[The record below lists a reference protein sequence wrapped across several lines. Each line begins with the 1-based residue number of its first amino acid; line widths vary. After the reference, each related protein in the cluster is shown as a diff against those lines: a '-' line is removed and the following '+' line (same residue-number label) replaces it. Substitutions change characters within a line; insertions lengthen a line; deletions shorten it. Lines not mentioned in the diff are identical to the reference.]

1 MKHTTLP
8 LEFLQAFYESFQIRV
23 QENPS
28 TIATY
33 AQDMLEG
40 VSFPPISVVRFSIK
54 NEKGQKIDHY
64 VLADGWHRVKAAEK
78 NKSPSISAEITQAR
92 DKRDAVCKALD
103 IALSKNRQHGLPMTR
118 ADKHKAVKM
127 ALTAWPDLSNRAI
140 AQKAGVSDPF
150 VAKLRPSGA
159 NVSTSTRTGADGK
172 SYPAEKK
179 ATAPKRPTTAPTAA
193 PATPAPAEL
202 KKQPVPAP
210 KRPTKVKVLDKT
222 GLEVPAETI
231 ESFSRA
237 DATGPNTTRA
247 LIRMLRDIRN
257 ELDRFQTTNEHPYFK
272 KREFAEVDLQ
282 DVCNDL
288 MGAIGELKRAM
299 PYAVCIDCNG
309 KRPIESNGIKCGTCK
324 GKGWVSRFFWNQCN
338 MEDSKKVRLGFKLA
352 NGKWMK
358 DGREWQES
366 DGKASEEM
374 DE

>member
-159 NVSTSTRTGADGK
+159 NVSTSTRTGTDGK

-193 PATPAPAEL
+193 PATPAPEDPEKAT
-202 KKQPVPAP
+202 AP
-210 KRPTKVKVLDKT
+210 KRPAKMKALDKT
-222 GLEVPAETI
+222 GLEVPAETL
-231 ESFSRA
+231 ESWNKAVA
-237 DATGPNTTRA
+237 DDAEAKTR
-247 LIRMLRDIRN
+247 LSMLHEIKRMIQAGQDRGEPLFR
-257 ELDRFQTTNEHPYFK
+257 ELDYTGDLSNLNQTIT
-272 KREFAEVDLQ
+272 
-282 DVCNDL
+282 DV
-288 MGAIGELKRAM
+288 GRAI
-299 PYAVCIDCNG
+299 PFAVCWTCNG
-309 KRPIESNGIKCGTCK
+309 KRPTGCGTCK
-324 GKGWVSRFFWNQCN
+324 GNGWVSKFYFFRCAG
-338 MEDSKKVRLGFKLA
+338 ESIIKLRGFVLV
-352 NGKWMK
+352 NN
-358 DGREWQES
+358 RWQKGNEV
-366 DGKASEEM
+366 

>member
-159 NVSTSTRTGADGK
+159 NVSTSTRTGADGIRP
-172 SYPAEKK
+172 SGANVSTSTR
-179 ATAPKRPTTAPTAA
+179 TAPKRPAKMKA
-193 PATPAPAEL
+193 
-202 KKQPVPAP
+202 
-210 KRPTKVKVLDKT
+210 LDKT
-222 GLEVPAETI
+222 GLEVPAETL
-231 ESFSRA
+231 ESWNKAVA
-237 DATGPNTTRA
+237 DDAEAKTI
-247 LIRMLRDIRN
+247 LSMLHEIKRMIQAGQDRGEPLFR
-257 ELDRFQTTNEHPYFK
+257 ELDYTGDLSNLNQTIT
-272 KREFAEVDLQ
+272 
-282 DVCNDL
+282 DV
-288 MGAIGELKRAM
+288 GRAI
-299 PYAVCIDCNG
+299 PFAVCWTCNG
-309 KRPIESNGIKCGTCK
+309 KRPTGCGTCK
-324 GKGWVSRFFWNQCN
+324 GNGWVSKFYFFRCAG
-338 MEDSKKVRLGFKLA
+338 ESIIKLRGFVLV
-352 NGKWMK
+352 NN
-358 DGREWQES
+358 RWQKGNEV
-366 DGKASEEM
+366 